1 MNPAADRILHL
12 LKRHSAQTADMLGDA
27 LAMTSVGARRHL
39 DTLFAAGLVESY
51 DRIEGVGRPRKFW
64 QLSRKGHAQF
74 PDAHAD
80 LTVKMIGDIR
90 RVFGEEGLDRLIA
103 ERERD
108 MRLGYEKAMEGK
120 GTLADR
126 VQALAELR
134 ASEGYMARVERDGGD
149 FLLIE
154 DHCPIC
160 AAATA
165 CQGFCRSE
173 LSIFRMVLGPDAV
186 VERAD
191 YLIDG
196 GRRCSYRI
204 RPKI

>member
-1 MNPAADRILHL
+1 MNPTADRILHL
-12 LKRHSAQTADMLGDA
+12 LKKNGAQTADMLGNA
-27 LAMTSVGARRHL
+27 LTMTSVGARRHL
-39 DTLFAAGLVESY
+39 DTLYAAGLVESH
-51 DRIEGVGRPRKFW
+51 DQIEGVGRPRKFW

-80 LTVKMIGDIR
+80 LTVKMIGDVR

-149 FLLIE
+149 FLLVE

-204 RPKI
+204 RPKV

>member
-1 MNPAADRILHL
+1 MNSTADRILHL
-12 LKRHSAQTADMLGDA
+12 LKKHGAQTADMLGDA
-27 LAMTSVGARRHL
+27 LTMTSVGARRHL

-51 DRIEGVGRPRKFW
+51 DQIEGVGRPRKFW

-80 LTVKMIGDIR
+80 LTVKMIGDVR

-120 GTLADR
+120 GPLADR

-149 FLLIE
+149 FLLVE

-173 LSIFRMVLGPDAV
+173 LSIFRMVLGADAV

>member
-1 MNPAADRILHL
+1 MNPVADRILHL
-12 LKRHSAQTADMLGDA
+12 LKKHGAQTADMLGNE
-27 LAMTSVGARRHL
+27 LTMTSVGARRHL

-51 DRIEGVGRPRKFW
+51 DQIEGVGRPRKFW

-80 LTVKMIGDIR
+80 LTVKMIGDVR

-120 GTLADR
+120 GALADR

-149 FLLIE
+149 FLLVE

-204 RPKI
+204 RPKV

>member
-12 LKRHSAQTADMLGDA
+12 LKRHGAQTADMLGDA

-80 LTVKMIGDIR
+80 LTVKMIGDVR

-108 MRLGYEKAMEGK
+108 MRLDYEKAMEGK

-134 ASEGYMARVERDGGD
+134 ASEGYMARVERDGRD

-204 RPKI
+204 RPRA